1 MKGQVT
7 IEELI
12 AFSVYIALL
21 SMLISASFHIK
32 DTGEEWSQAIELRA
46 EAGSLARTEDAF
58 HNSNLY
64 NPDEWVGGGAGY
76 VGLREGEREATAPI
90 LAGITEAAKGE
101 PI

>member
-12 AFSVYIALL
+12 AFSVYLALL
-21 SMLISASFHIK
+21 SMLISASFHVK
-32 DTGEEWSQAIELRA
+32 GAGEEWSQELSLRA

-58 HNSNLY
+58 HNSNIY
-64 NPDEWVGGGAGY
+64 NPDEWAGGGAGY
-76 VGLREGEREATAPI
+76 VEIKEGEKEATAPI